1 MLEVPCCVKVTHFY
15 LIIIQYQLQN
25 NHLSNFRDLFDNSLY
40 MFNTFQKSSKYY
52 SQVKGYDAALLFNFF
67 FSRISS
73 KLALFADDLWY
84 GTVALKKH
92 VGVCFQFLATP
103 WNALFEYRYCKLVY
117 EKNKEYWGNLVTTLD
132 TNWSSWS

>member
-25 NHLSNFRDLFDNSLY
+25 NHLSNFRDLFDSSLY

-67 FSRISS
+67 FQGFPLNLPCSQMIFDTEQLLLTNMLGCASS
-73 KLALFADDLWY
+73 FWQLHEMHYLNI
-84 GTVALKKH
+84 GTA
-92 VGVCFQFLATP
+92 
-103 WNALFEYRYCKLVY
+103 
-117 EKNKEYWGNLVTTLD
+117 
-132 TNWSSWS
+132 S